1 MPEHFC
7 FSGTLLV
14 RLRESTVTMTTWVS
28 SVKLSMEQI
37 PAVSGQAA
45 MVSSCHRYVKA
56 YLFAFIVSKIHP
68 NLNSLNHRR
77 QPNPRSDPP
86 LPPPQHP
93 LPQLPPQ
100 QGHPCQGGKT
110 TDELFLG
117 VDPGPR
123 PAGPSLMRKLPLIWR
138 PPKGSRTL
146 GPRHRLKGGT
156 PTTTQGKTDL

>member
-1 MPEHFC
+1 MPEYF

-28 SVKLSMEQI
+28 SVRLSMEQI

-45 MVSSCHRYVKA
+45 LVSSCHRYVKA
-56 YLFAFIVSKIHP
+56 YTYTHLMFHP
-68 NLNSLNHRR
+68 SMNSLHHRP

-86 LPPPQHP
+86 LLPPQHP

-123 PAGPSLMRKLPLIWR
+123 PRSAGPSLMRKLPLIWR

-156 PTTTQGKTDL
+156 PTTTQGKTNL

>member
-1 MPEHFC
+1 MPEYF

-28 SVKLSMEQI
+28 SVKLSMELI

-45 MVSSCHRYVKA
+45 MVSSCHRYFKA
-56 YLFAFIVSKIHP
+56 YFIEFIVSKIHP
-68 NLNSLNHRR
+68 NMNFLHHRR
-77 QPNPRSDPP
+77 QPNPQSGPP
-86 LPPPQHP
+86 LPPPPHP

-117 VDPGPR
+117 VDP
-123 PAGPSLMRKLPLIWR
+123 GPSLMRKLPLIWR

>member
-1 MPEHFC
+1 
-7 FSGTLLV
+7 
-14 RLRESTVTMTTWVS
+14 
-28 SVKLSMEQI
+28 MEQI

-45 MVSSCHRYVKA
+45 LVSSCHR
-56 YLFAFIVSKIHP
+56 P
-68 NLNSLNHRR
+68 

-86 LPPPQHP
+86 PPPPPLPP
-93 LPQLPPQ
+93 LPPQ

-123 PAGPSLMRKLPLIWR
+123 PRTAGPSLMRKLPLIWR
-138 PPKGSRTL
+138 PPKGSGTL

-156 PTTTQGKTDL
+156 PNTTQGPGLGDP